1 MTDDDAILAAIGI
14 LQDEERIAAAMLEQL
29 RMAAEITWGLG
40 EVDLGVATD
49 LLVDALERYDR
60 ERSRTIMRRLAR
72 AAG

>member
-29 RMAAEITWGLG
+29 RMAAEITWSLG